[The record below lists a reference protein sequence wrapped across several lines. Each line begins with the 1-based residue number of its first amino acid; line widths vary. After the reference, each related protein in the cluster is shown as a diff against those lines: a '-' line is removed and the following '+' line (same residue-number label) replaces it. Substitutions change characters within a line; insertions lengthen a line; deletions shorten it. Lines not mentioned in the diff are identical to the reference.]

1 MNGLDQPVTITF
13 SPLYLITWSIVG
25 LIAGIMASWLISG
38 RTRLGSSLIIGLIGA
53 LVGGFLFSIMGIQV
67 GPPFDAVIPVR
78 LVDILV
84 AFIGA
89 VLILFF
95 VERVLRGRR

>member
-1 MNGLDQPVTITF
+1 MLDQPVTITF

-25 LIAGIMASWLISG
+25 LIAGIRAGCLLSG
-38 RTRLGSSLIIGLIGA
+38 RTRRATSLFIGWIGA
-53 LVGGFLFSIMGIQV
+53 LVGGLLFSILGIQV

-89 VLILFF
+89 VLVLFF

>member
-1 MNGLDQPVTITF
+1 MLDQPITITF
-13 SPLYLITWSIVG
+13 SPLYVITWSIVG

-53 LVGGFLFSIMGIQV
+53 WVGGFLFSILGIQV
-67 GPPFDAVIPVR
+67 GPPFDVVIPVR
-78 LVDILV
+78 VVDIIV

-89 VLILFF
+89 VLVLFF